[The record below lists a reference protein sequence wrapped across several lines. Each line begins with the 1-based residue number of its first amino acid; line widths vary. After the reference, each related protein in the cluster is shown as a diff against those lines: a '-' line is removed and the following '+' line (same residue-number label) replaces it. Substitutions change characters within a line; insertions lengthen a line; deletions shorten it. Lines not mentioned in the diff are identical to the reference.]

1 MIILEN
7 RENGQ
12 PMFDDERLKWKF
24 KRGSDDALTLIY
36 EKYLDRM
43 LTLAMGLLNDAAAA
57 EDVVQD
63 VFVSF
68 ARSRP
73 NLRVRGSLSG
83 YLATSVV
90 NRVRDYQRRRR
101 RHVTACGAQREQT
114 HEPAGPEQAVIL
126 SEQAKLLAEAI
137 AGLPE
142 EQREIVLL
150 RLKAGLKFR
159 EIAKLQQT
167 SVGTVLSRYRYGLER
182 LRSTL
187 NGEVERW
194 NR

>member
-1 MIILEN
+1 
-7 RENGQ
+7 
-12 PMFDDERLKWKF
+12 MFEDEVLKWKF

-36 EKYLDRM
+36 EKYLEPM

-68 ARSRP
+68 AQSRR
-73 NLRVRGSLSG
+73 NFRVRGSLSG

-90 NRVRDYQRRRR
+90 NRVRDHKRRKRR
-101 RHVTACGAQREQT
+101 QAAAPIEPMERVRE
-114 HEPAGPEQAVIL
+114 PMGPDQAVIL
-126 SEQAKLLAEAI
+126 GEQARLLAGAL
-137 AGLPE
+137 AQLTE
-142 EQREIVLL
+142 EQREVVLL
-150 RLKAGLKFR
+150 RLKAGMKFR
-159 EIAKLQQT
+159 DIAGLQEV
-167 SVGTVLSRYRYGLER
+167 SINTVLSRYRYGLEK

-187 NGEVERW
+187 DGEVEKW

>member
-1 MIILEN
+1 
-7 RENGQ
+7 
-12 PMFDDERLKWKF
+12 MFEDEVLKWKF
-24 KRGSDDALTLIY
+24 KRGSDDALALIY
-36 EKYLDRM
+36 EKYLEPM

-68 ARSRP
+68 AQSRH
-73 NLRVRGSLSG
+73 NFRVRGSLSG

-90 NRVRDYQRRRR
+90 NRVRDHHRRRR
-101 RHVTACGAQREQT
+101 RHADIDRGGCVCA
-114 HEPAGPEQAVIL
+114 EPTSPDQAVIL
-126 SEQAKLLAEAI
+126 SEQAKFLTKAI

-142 EQREIVLL
+142 EQREVVLL
-150 RLKAGLKFR
+150 RLKADMKFR

-182 LRSTL
+182 LRSAL
-187 NGEVERW
+187 NGEVEKW